1 MPGRVPNNEG
11 IDLSQLHPAYAN
23 ESRDGFHGPH
33 GSQMYE
39 WPGETYETWK
49 RFTTYNSPSA
59 QSLPQA
65 QSPPQSLHR
74 SDSHRSSIISNGSQ
88 RSSFEIPIVPSRL
101 SYPVPKQ
108 STGPEVII
116 DFDGKDD
123 PYRPINWPFRKKMM
137 TTFLYGFTTCWI
149 TFASAIYSAGARQIA
164 DEFHVNITVSTAG
177 ISMVVFGFGL
187 GPLLWAPLS
196 EVCSIYTS

>member
-1 MPGRVPNNEG
+1 MPGRVSTAEG

-23 ESRDGFHGPH
+23 ESRDGFY

-39 WPGETYETWK
+39 WPGDTYETWK
-49 RFTTYNSPSA
+49 RFTSYNSSSA
-59 QSLPQA
+59 EDLPDA
-65 QSPPQSLHR
+65 QSPPHSLHR
-74 SDSHRSSIISNGSQ
+74 SDSHRSSIISNGS
-88 RSSFEIPIVPSRL
+88 RLPSFEIPIVPQRL

-108 STGPEVII
+108 STGAEVII

-123 PYRPINWPFRKKMM
+123 PYRAINWPFRKKVV
-137 TTFLYGFTTCWI
+137 TTILYGFTTCWV
-149 TFASAIYSAGARQIA
+149 TFASAIYSTGVEQIA
-164 DEFHVNITVSTAG
+164 HDFNTTIPVSTAG

-196 EVCSIYTS
+196 EVCTI